1 MPELPEVEAVARLIG
16 DAVTG
21 AEVESALAPGV
32 NVMKSF
38 KPPLDQLA
46 GDRIAGI
53 RRRGKLLIVD
63 FASGLS
69 LLIHLM
75 SAGKLQVF
83 EKRAAPKDRSS
94 RVLIRLVDGRELRIR
109 ESGTRQ
115 RAWAKLMP
123 GEEVET
129 DEALAKLGPD
139 AWPAPVPA
147 ELVTITERP
156 LYSLL
161 RDQRTLA
168 GIGRT
173 WVDEILWTAQLSP
186 FKRAAD
192 LDSDEAGRLSSAITD
207 RLGGAISFYEET
219 LQVPLPDKLPKPL
232 EVHGREGEKCGRC
245 GGEIHAV
252 HYKDYVLCYCPEEQT
267 GGQVLKDRRLSRL
280 LK

>member
-1 MPELPEVEAVARLIG
+1 M
-16 DAVTG
+16 
-21 AEVESALAPGV
+21 
-32 NVMKSF
+32 
-38 KPPLDQLA
+38 
-46 GDRIAGI
+46 AGI
-53 RRRGKLLIVD
+53 R
-63 FASGLS
+63 
-69 LLIHLM
+69 
-75 SAGKLQVF
+75 
-83 EKRAAPKDRSS
+83 
-94 RVLIRLVDGRELRIR
+94 
-109 ESGTRQ
+109 
-115 RAWAKLMP
+115 
-123 GEEVET
+123 
-129 DEALAKLGPD
+129 
-139 AWPAPVPA
+139 
-147 ELVTITERP
+147 
-156 LYSLL
+156 
-161 RDQRTLA
+161 
-168 GIGRT
+168 RT